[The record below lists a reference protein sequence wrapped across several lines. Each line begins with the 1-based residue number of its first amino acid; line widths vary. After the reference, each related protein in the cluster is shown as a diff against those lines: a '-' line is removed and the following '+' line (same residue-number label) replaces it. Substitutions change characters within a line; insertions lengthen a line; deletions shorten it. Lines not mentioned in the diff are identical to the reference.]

1 MVPMLFSLVACKAVS
16 PHEPSGGGR
25 AVKRAW
31 MEPAYRHHCRTGSA
45 SKIFYA
51 AWTPHMP
58 YDDLEFDPPMSS
70 RAKGITA
77 VVVVGI
83 LLLIVVAVLM

>member
-1 MVPMLFSLVACKAVS
+1 
-16 PHEPSGGGR
+16 
-25 AVKRAW
+25 

-51 AWTPHMP
+51 PHMP

-77 VVVVGI
+77 AVVVGI